1 MSDDSKVGPAV
12 HEEDQ
17 DYEQQNGD
25 LSASDTSKGLGVESI
40 IFLALTGF
48 FVVAGI
54 IYNVLAPGEK
64 VGIVALYLTAGLT
77 FLIGSFL
84 WFTGRRL
91 DGPRPEDHDA
101 EIAEGAGDLGFFS
114 PGSYWPFTLAASAA
128 VFAVATAFLL
138 VWLMIIMAGLL
149 LMSVVGLIFEYHR
162 GPAAH

>member
-1 MSDDSKVGPAV
+1 MVNDSKVGPGV
-12 HEEDQ
+12 HDEDE
-17 DYEQQNGD
+17 DYQGQNGD
-25 LSASDTSKGLGVESI
+25 LSATDTGKGLGVEST

-48 FVVAGI
+48 FVIAAVA
-54 IYNVLAPGEK
+54 YQLLAPGEK

-77 FLIGSFL
+77 LLIGSFL

>member
-1 MSDDSKVGPAV
+1 MSDKSEVGPTV
-12 HEEDQ
+12 HDEDV
-17 DYEQQNGD
+17 DYQNQTGD
-25 LSASDTSKGLGVESI
+25 LSTDTSKGLGLESA
-40 IFLALTGF
+40 IFLGLTVF
-48 FVVAGI
+48 FVVAAVV
-54 IYNVLAPGEK
+54 YHVLAPGEK

-114 PGSYWPFTLAASAA
+114 PGSYWPFTMAASAA

-138 VWLMIIMAGLL
+138 VWLMIIMGGLL
-149 LMSVVGLIFEYHR
+149 IMAIVGLVFEYHR